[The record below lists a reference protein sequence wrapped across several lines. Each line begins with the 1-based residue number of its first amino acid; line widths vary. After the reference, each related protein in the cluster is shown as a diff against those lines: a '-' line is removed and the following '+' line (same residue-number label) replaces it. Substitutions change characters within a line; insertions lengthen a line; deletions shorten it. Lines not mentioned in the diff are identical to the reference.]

1 MKLTRSFRTRLFVG
15 FLLAS
20 LLPLLLCSAM
30 LLQIFRLQME
40 AQADSESD
48 VQLIHVTTALDGL
61 YDGFRQTSLALKAS
75 PYVAPALAQG
85 QTDSSMVY
93 SELYSA
99 TEGSRSS
106 AQFDLYDKDGLWLYS
121 TQGQPFRAELEA
133 LLMEKKKAHKEGKA
147 HKTEKTQREEVGTS
161 PSSLP
166 EYRSD
171 SKKGRT

>member
-75 PYVAPALAQG
+75 PYAP
-85 QTDSSMVY
+85 
-93 SELYSA
+93 
-99 TEGSRSS
+99 
-106 AQFDLYDKDGLWLYS
+106 
-121 TQGQPFRAELEA
+121 
-133 LLMEKKKAHKEGKA
+133 
-147 HKTEKTQREEVGTS
+147 
-161 PSSLP
+161 PSSRLP
-166 EYRSD
+166 
-171 SKKGRT
+171 RTLPPPMARMRAIWSSP